1 MYFETSREAALKKLK
16 TFVSEGLPDYTKMR
30 NYDLGPKDK
39 TNVSCLSPFIT
50 HGLLNEVEIIKE
62 VLKTGSMNKYEK
74 FIQEVLWRVYW
85 KGWLELRP
93 DVWRSYLDDLEKR
106 KKEFET
112 KNKYLNAIKGE
123 TEIKCFNDWVKELK
137 ENNYLHNHTR
147 MWFASI
153 WIFTLDLPW
162 ELGAEF
168 FMKYLFDGDSASNT
182 LGWRWVA
189 GIQTKGKHYL
199 AQEWNINKFTNNRYE
214 NIKLNENA
222 APKITDKVYAVK
234 NLNLNNNIFKK
245 KPLLI
250 FENSLCFEES
260 KFKDEEF
267 DKILIIK
274 NGNSN
279 RKLKM
284 DEKLLTFKENLIKD
298 QFDRLKRKSCNCE
311 IIEIEDLKKI
321 SGEVNIL
328 YPCVGENLDFLYTHK
343 HKNISFLY
351 REIDQIAWK
360 YCNKG
365 FFNFKNYIPKIVE
378 GIRL

>member
-1 MYFETSREAALKKLK
+1 
-16 TFVSEGLPDYTKMR
+16 
-30 NYDLGPKDK
+30 
-39 TNVSCLSPFIT
+39 
-50 HGLLNEVEIIKE
+50 
-62 VLKTGSMNKYEK
+62 
-74 FIQEVLWRVYW
+74 
-85 KGWLELRP
+85 
-93 DVWRSYLDDLEKR
+93 
-106 KKEFET
+106 
-112 KNKYLNAIKGE
+112 
-123 TEIKCFNDWVKELK
+123 
-137 ENNYLHNHTR
+137 

-234 NLNLNNNIFKK
+234 NLNLNNNILKK